1 MAAIQRMNLEK
12 FRSEKIILILIFPWF
27 SNFSLSLIRV
37 LNHVMSD
44 SVWPC
49 RLQPARLLYPW
60 DSPGKNTGAG
70 CHFLLQGIFL
80 TQELNPHLLRLLH
93 WQVGSP
99 PLAPPEKPSQFP
111 SHSKKYRERGRSLRE
126 CSWTVE
132 FLIDNLSV
140 YCYPAYL
147 TYMQSTSCET
157 SGWMNHKL
165 ESRLLGEIS
174 TTLDMQ
180 MIPPLR
186 RGTKEPL
193 DEGERG
199 E

>member
-1 MAAIQRMNLEK
+1 M
-12 FRSEKIILILIFPWF
+12 FILHLPQNISLSFSCQYTSL

-44 SVWPC
+44 SVWPY
-49 RLQPARLLYPW
+49 RLQPARLLCPW

-80 TQELNPHLLRLLH
+80 TQESNPHLLCLLY
-93 WQVGSP
+93 WQVGSS
-99 PLAPPEKPSQFP
+99 PLAPPGMPYQFP
-111 SHSKKYRERGRSLRE
+111 SHSRKYRDGGRSLRE

-132 FLIDNLSV
+132 FLIDDLSV

-147 TYMQSTSCET
+147 TYMQSTPCEMSC
-157 SGWMNHKL
+157 WMNHKL

-174 TTLDMQ
+174 TILDMQ
-180 MIPPLR
+180 MTSPLQ

-193 DEGERG
+193 GEGERG